1 MIVWMWLQ
9 GLTSQDMD
17 QKLLQ
22 GPYGRILTAIKAVKD
37 CDLRLPLIVV
47 VGDENQGKSSTLERL
62 ARKEVFPRGEG
73 FTTRMPV
80 KLCMQNSTTTRT
92 VFRHMKS
99 LVNGQNSEIESET

>member
-1 MIVWMWLQ
+1 M
-9 GLTSQDMD
+9 
-17 QKLLQ
+17 
-22 GPYGRILTAIKAVKD
+22 AA
-37 CDLRLPLIVV
+37 
-47 VGDENQGKSSTLERL
+47 DENQGKSSTLERL

-92 VFRHMKS
+92 VFRHIKFPYLKS